1 MSDPHPPDPGLMQAI
16 APVASRRPVHMILSG
31 AANGRLHLVVQPV
44 QLEGESSPEL
54 ARGFSVE
61 ATPAELDRDLPALFA
76 SRWVPAHVGL
86 QKAIDQ
92 VASAAGKAR
101 DDTLRSAKDKPGKA
115 KGKPGAAV
123 DGQTELVTAAEP
135 SPSLTPAP
143 AQTQDSAAPIAA
155 PAPEDAAEKPSARP
169 GRAAARKP
177 DAPAPQPHAAVVHT
191 PVVPSADAVSALFN

>member
-54 ARGFSVE
+54 SRGFSVE

-101 DDTLRSAKDKPGKA
+101 DDTLRGAKDKPGKA
-115 KGKPGAAV
+115 KGKPGAA
-123 DGQTELVTAAEP
+123 DQGQTELATAEDP
-135 SPSLTPAP
+135 S
-143 AQTQDSAAPIAA
+143 A
-155 PAPEDAAEKPSARP
+155 PAPEPAEAPDAAAAPGVAPDAAAEKPAVAA
-169 GRAAARKP
+169 RAARSGAKKP
-177 DAPAPQPHAAVVHT
+177 DAPAPDVRVVHT
-191 PVVPSADAVSALFN
+191 TVTPPVDAVSALFN